1 MTFTLVCYAQLLVS
15 ARKLDVCRPQKSMK
29 IENNVR
35 AFFLLRKIL
44 IGGKVDPFLPSM
56 NEPRVGWLVAV
67 SAKKYANKYDTV
79 PYGRR

>member
-1 MTFTLVCYAQLLVS
+1 MIHDFYIGLLRTITGFSKKVGCLS
-15 ARKLDVCRPQKSMK
+15 SSK
-29 IENNVR
+29 IYNVR